1 MECQDT
7 GLVSSSVKVILFDL
21 GGVLLR
27 LRDPLATFELD
38 LDSAA
43 FARKW
48 LLSPAV
54 RGHECGELDTGEFS
68 VAAIEEFAL
77 PYSPEEFLR
86 RFENWP
92 ASLFAGAL
100 PILDSLIGKYT
111 LALLSNTNPV
121 HWNRKDI
128 VDPLKSR
135 LRHLFLS
142 HETGYLKP
150 DRQAFGHVIERLGC
164 DPATILF
171 LDDNPL
177 NIDAAK
183 KCGMRAMLTV
193 GIGSLTENLAQV
205 GAA

>member
-1 MECQDT
+1 MECQDP

-27 LRDPLATFELD
+27 LRDPLAT
-38 LDSAA
+38 
-43 FARKW
+43 
-48 LLSPAV
+48 
-54 RGHECGELDTGEFS
+54 
-68 VAAIEEFAL
+68 
-77 PYSPEEFLR
+77 
-86 RFENWP
+86 
-92 ASLFAGAL
+92 
-100 PILDSLIGKYT
+100 LIGKYT
-111 LALLSNTNPV
+111 LTLLSNTNPV

-135 LRHLFLS
+135 LRHLILS

-164 DPATILF
+164 DPDTILF

-183 KCGMRAMLTV
+183 KCGMRSMLTV
-193 GIGSLTENLAQV
+193 GIGSLKENLAQV